1 MELMPTAF
9 EKSLKKQ
16 IICLKIL
23 KRALHNC
30 LPNFKTQ
37 ENNKTQIKIW
47 PYDLLVIC
55 DFQKYL

>member
-1 MELMPTAF
+1 M
-9 EKSLKKQ
+9 
-16 IICLKIL
+16 L
-23 KRALHNC
+23 KRALNNC